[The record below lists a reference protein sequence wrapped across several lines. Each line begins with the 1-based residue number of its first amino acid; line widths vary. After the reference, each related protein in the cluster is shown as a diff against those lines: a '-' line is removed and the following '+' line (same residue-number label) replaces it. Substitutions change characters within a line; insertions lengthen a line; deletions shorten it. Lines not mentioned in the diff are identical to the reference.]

1 MKIIFVDTTHPKLI
15 KDLNYKGFICDQS
28 YDKSRSEILKIIKN
42 YDGIVIRSRF
52 KIDKNFINAA
62 KKLKF
67 IARAGSGTENIDLR
81 YANKKNIKCFNAAEG
96 NRQAVAEHALAMIL
110 NLLNN
115 IRVSDQEIRRGIWNR
130 EKNRGIELSGK
141 TIGIIGFGN
150 TGSSFA
156 KILENFNVKILAYD
170 KYKEKYKLQSNLD
183 EILEFSDIISLHI
196 PLTEETKY
204 LVNKNFIDKAKK
216 PFYIINTSRGQCI
229 ETKALIK
236 GLKDQKILGACLDVF
251 EQEKHSFEKIGENAD
266 LKYLIESNKT
276 ILTPHIAGWT
286 FESNYKIAETLSN
299 KIINLIEK
307 S

>member
-1 MKIIFVDTTHPKLI
+1 MKIIFIDTTHPKLI
-15 KDLNYKGFICDQS
+15 KDLNYKGFICDQA
-28 YDKSRSEILKIIKN
+28 YEKSKSEILKIIKN

-67 IARAGSGTENIDLR
+67 IARAGSGTENIDLY
-81 YANKKNIKCFNAAEG
+81 YANKKNIKCFSAAEG

-115 IRVSDQEIRRGIWNR
+115 IRVSDQEIRRGIWDR
-130 EKNRGIELSGK
+130 EKNRGIEISDK

-170 KYKEKYKLQSNLD
+170 KYKEKYKFQSNLD

-204 LVNKNFIDKAKK
+204 LVNENFIDKAKK

-251 EQEKHSFEKIGENAD
+251 EQEKNSFEKIGENEE

-286 FESNYKIAETLSN
+286 FESNYKIAETLSK
-299 KIINLIEK
+299 KIINLIQK

>member
-1 MKIIFVDTTHPKLI
+1 MKIIFIDTTHPKLI
-15 KDLNYKGFICDQS
+15 EDLNSRGFICDQAH
-28 YDKSRSEILKIIKN
+28 DKSRSEILKIINN
-42 YDGIVIRSRF
+42 YDGLIIRSRF
-52 KIDKNFINAA
+52 KIDKIFINAA

-67 IARAGSGTENIDLR
+67 IARAGSGTENIDIK
-81 YANKKNIKCFNAAEG
+81 YADKKNIKCFNAAEG

-115 IRVSDQEIRRGIWNR
+115 ISVSDLEIRTGLWNR
-130 EKNRGIELSGK
+130 EKNRGFELSGK

-156 KILENFNVKILAYD
+156 KILENFNVKIMAYD
-170 KYKEKYKLQSNLD
+170 KYKKNYKFKSSLG
-183 EILEFSDIISLHI
+183 EILANSDIISLHI
-196 PLTEETKY
+196 PLTDETKY
-204 LVNKNFIDKAKK
+204 LVNKDFIDKAKK

-229 ETKALIK
+229 ETKALIN
-236 GLKDQKILGACLDVF
+236 GLKNKQILGACLDVF
-251 EQEKHSFEKIGENAD
+251 EQEKNSFEKIAENED

-286 FESNYKIAETLSN
+286 FESNYKIAEKLSE
-299 KIINLIEK
+299 KIINLVEK

>member
-1 MKIIFVDTTHPKLI
+1 M
-15 KDLNYKGFICDQS
+15 
-28 YDKSRSEILKIIKN
+28 N
-42 YDGIVIRSRF
+42 YDGLVIRSRF
-52 KIDKNFINAA
+52 KIDKIFINAA

-67 IARAGSGTENIDLR
+67 IARAGSGTENIDIK
-81 YANKKNIKCFNAAEG
+81 YADKKNIKCFNAAEG

-115 IRVSDQEIRRGIWNR
+115 IRVSDLEIRKGLWNR
-130 EKNRGIELSGK
+130 EKNRGFELSGK

-170 KYKEKYKLQSNLD
+170 KYKKNYKFKSSLG
-183 EILEFSDIISLHI
+183 EILANSDIISLHI
-196 PLTEETKY
+196 PLTDETKY
-204 LVNKNFIDKAKK
+204 LVNKDFIDKAKK

-236 GLKDQKILGACLDVF
+236 GLKNKQILGACLDVF
-251 EQEKHSFEKIGENAD
+251 EQEKNSFERIGGNTS

-286 FESNYKIAETLSN
+286 FESNYKIAEKLSE
-299 KIINLIEK
+299 KIINHVEE

>member
-1 MKIIFVDTTHPKLI
+1 MKIIFIDTTHPKLI
-15 KDLNYKGFICDQS
+15 EDLKSRGFICDQAH
-28 YDKSRSEILKIIKN
+28 DKSKSEILKIIKN
-42 YDGIVIRSRF
+42 YDGLVIRSRF
-52 KIDKNFINAA
+52 KIDKIFINAA

-67 IARAGSGTENIDLR
+67 IARAGSGTENIDIK
-81 YANKKNIKCFNAAEG
+81 YADKKNIKCFNAAEG

-115 IRVSDQEIRRGIWNR
+115 IRVSDLEIRKGLWNR
-130 EKNRGIELSGK
+130 EKNRGFELSGK

-170 KYKEKYKLQSNLD
+170 KYKKNYKFQSNLD

-204 LVNKNFIDKAKK
+204 LVNENFIDKAKK
-216 PFYIINTSRGQCI
+216 PFYIINTSRGKCI

-251 EQEKHSFEKIGENAD
+251 EQEKNSFEKIGENAD

-286 FESNYKIAETLSN
+286 FESNYKIAETLSK

>member
-1 MKIIFVDTTHPKLI
+1 MKIIFIDTTHPKLI
-15 KDLNYKGFICDQS
+15 KDLNYKGLICDQA

-52 KIDKNFINAA
+52 KIDKTFINAA

-67 IARAGSGTENIDLR
+67 IARAGSGTENIDIN

-115 IRVSDQEIRRGIWNR
+115 IRVSDQEIRRGIWDR
-130 EKNRGIELSGK
+130 EKNRGIELSDK

-170 KYKEKYKLQSNLD
+170 KYKEKYKFQSNLD

-204 LVNKNFIDKAKK
+204 LVNKNFIDKAKI

-229 ETKALIK
+229 QTKALIK

-251 EQEKHSFEKIGENAD
+251 EQEKNSFEKIGENAD
-266 LKYLIESNKT
+266 LKLSLI
-276 ILTPHIAGWT
+276 HI
-286 FESNYKIAETLSN
+286 
-299 KIINLIEK
+299 
-307 S
+307 

>member
-1 MKIIFVDTTHPKLI
+1 MKIIFIDTTHPKLI
-15 KDLNYKGFICDQS
+15 KDLNYKGFICDQA
-28 YDKSRSEILKIIKN
+28 YDKSRSEILKIIMN

-52 KIDKNFINAA
+52 KIDKNFIKAA

-67 IARAGSGTENIDLR
+67 IARAGSGTENIDLH

-115 IRVSDQEIRRGIWNR
+115 IRVSDQEIRRGIWDR

-170 KYKEKYKLQSNLD
+170 KYKEKYKFQSNLD
-183 EILEFSDIISLHI
+183 EVLELSDIISLHI

-204 LVNKNFIDKAKK
+204 LVNENFIDKAKK
-216 PFYIINTSRGQCI
+216 PFYIINTSRGQCV

-251 EQEKHSFEKIGENAD
+251 EQEKNSFEKIGENAD
-266 LKYLIESNKT
+266 LKYLIESKKT

-286 FESNYKIAETLSN
+286 FESNYKIAETLSK
-299 KIINLIEK
+299 KIINLIKK

>member
-1 MKIIFVDTTHPKLI
+1 LKIIFIDTTHPKLI
-15 KDLNYKGFICDQS
+15 KDLNYKGFICDQA
-28 YDKSRSEILKIIKN
+28 YDKSRSEILKIIMN

-67 IARAGSGTENIDLR
+67 IARAGSGTENIDLL

-170 KYKEKYKLQSNLD
+170 KYKEKYKFQSNVD
-183 EILEFSDIISLHI
+183 EILELSDIISLHI

-204 LVNKNFIDKAKK
+204 LVNENFIYKAKK

-251 EQEKHSFEKIGENAD
+251 EQEKNSFEKIGENAD
-266 LKYLIESNKT
+266 LKYLIESKKT

-286 FESNYKIAETLSN
+286 FESNYKIAETLSK
-299 KIINLIEK
+299 KIINLIKK

>member
-1 MKIIFVDTTHPKLI
+1 MKIIFIDSTHPKLI
-15 KDLNYKGFICDQS
+15 KDLKSRGFICDQA
-28 YDKSRSEILKIIKN
+28 YDKSRSDILKIIKN
-42 YDGIVIRSRF
+42 YDGLVIRSRF
-52 KIDKNFINAA
+52 KIDKSFINAA

-67 IARAGSGTENIDLR
+67 IARAGSGTENIDLH
-81 YANKKNIKCFNAAEG
+81 YANKRNIKCFNAAEG

-115 IRVSDQEIRRGIWNR
+115 IRLSDQEIRKGLWNR
-130 EKNRGIELSGK
+130 EKNRGFELSGK

-156 KILENFNVKILAYD
+156 KILENFNVKILVYD
-170 KYKEKYKLQSNLD
+170 KYKKNYKFQSNID
-183 EILEFSDIISLHI
+183 EILANSDIISLHI
-196 PLTEETKY
+196 PLTDETKH
-204 LVNKNFIDKAKK
+204 LVNKNFIDNAKK

-236 GLKDQKILGACLDVF
+236 GLKNKQILGACLDVF
-251 EQEKHSFEKIGENAD
+251 EQEKNSFEKIAENAN

-276 ILTPHIAGWT
+276 ILTPHIAGLT
-286 FESNYKIAETLSN
+286 FESNYKIAEKLFE

>member
-1 MKIIFVDTTHPKLI
+1 LKIIFIDTIHPKLI
-15 KDLNYKGFICDQS
+15 EDLKSRGFICDQAH
-28 YDKSRSEILKIIKN
+28 DKSRSDILKIIKN
-42 YDGIVIRSRF
+42 YDGLVIRSRF
-52 KIDKNFINAA
+52 KIDKAFINTA

-67 IARAGSGTENIDLR
+67 IARAGSGTENIDLD

-96 NRQAVAEHALAMIL
+96 NREAVAEHALAMIL

-115 IRVSDQEIRRGIWNR
+115 IRVSDQEIRKGIWNR
-130 EKNRGIELSGK
+130 EKNRGFELSGK

-150 TGSSFA
+150 TGSLFA
-156 KILENFNVKILAYD
+156 KILENFNIRILAYD
-170 KYKEKYKLQSNLD
+170 KYKKNYKFQSNID

-196 PLTEETKY
+196 PLTDETKY

-236 GLKDQKILGACLDVF
+236 GLKDEKILGACLDVF
-251 EQEKHSFEKIGENAD
+251 EQEKNSFEKIVENTD

-286 FESNYKIAETLSN
+286 FESNYKIAETLSE
-299 KIINLIEK
+299 KIINLFKK

>member
-1 MKIIFVDTTHPKLI
+1 MKIIFIDSTHPKLI
-15 KDLNYKGFICDQS
+15 EDLKSRGFICDQAH
-28 YDKSRSEILKIIKN
+28 DKSRSDILKIIKN
-42 YDGIVIRSRF
+42 YDGLVIRSRF
-52 KIDKNFINAA
+52 KINKAFINTA

-67 IARAGSGTENIDLR
+67 IARAGSGTENIDLD
-81 YANKKNIKCFNAAEG
+81 YANKKNIKCFNSAEG
-96 NRQAVAEHALAMIL
+96 NREAVAEHALAMIL
-110 NLLNN
+110 NLINN
-115 IRVSDQEIRRGIWNR
+115 IRVSDQEIRKGIWNR
-130 EKNRGIELSGK
+130 EKNRGFELSGK

-150 TGSSFA
+150 TGSLFA
-156 KILENFNVKILAYD
+156 KILENFNIRILAYD
-170 KYKEKYKLQSNLD
+170 KYKKNYKFQSNID

-196 PLTEETKY
+196 PLTDETKY

-236 GLKDQKILGACLDVF
+236 GLKDEKILGACLDVF
-251 EQEKHSFEKIGENAD
+251 EQEKNSFEKVVENTD

-286 FESNYKIAETLSN
+286 FESNYKIAETLSE
-299 KIINLIEK
+299 KIINLFKK

>member
-1 MKIIFVDTTHPKLI
+1 MKIIFIDTTHPKLI
-15 KDLNYKGFICDQS
+15 KDLKSKGFICDQA
-28 YDKSRSEILKIIKN
+28 YDKSRSEILKIIIN

-67 IARAGSGTENIDLR
+67 IARAGSGTENIDLH

-115 IRVSDQEIRRGIWNR
+115 IRLSDQEIRRGVWNR
-130 EKNRGIELSGK
+130 EKNRGFELSGK

-170 KYKEKYKLQSNLD
+170 KYKEKYKFQSNLD
-183 EILEFSDIISLHI
+183 EILELSDIISLHI

-204 LVNKNFIDKAKK
+204 LVNENFIYKAKK

-251 EQEKHSFEKIGENAD
+251 EQEKNSFEKIGENAD
-266 LKYLIESNKT
+266 LNYLIESKKT

-286 FESNYKIAETLSN
+286 FESNYKIAETLSK
-299 KIINLIEK
+299 KIINLIKK

>member
-1 MKIIFVDTTHPKLI
+1 LKIIFIDSTHPKLI
-15 KDLNYKGFICDQS
+15 EDLKSRGFICDQAH
-28 YDKSRSEILKIIKN
+28 DKSRSDILKIIKN
-42 YDGIVIRSRF
+42 YDGLVIRSRF
-52 KIDKNFINAA
+52 KINKAFINTA

-67 IARAGSGTENIDLR
+67 IARAGSGTENIDLD

-96 NRQAVAEHALAMIL
+96 NREAVAEHALAMIL

-115 IRVSDQEIRRGIWNR
+115 IRVSDQEIRKGIWNR
-130 EKNRGIELSGK
+130 EKNRGFELSGK

-150 TGSSFA
+150 TGSLFA
-156 KILENFNVKILAYD
+156 KILENFNIRILAYD
-170 KYKEKYKLQSNLD
+170 KYKKNYKFQSNID

-196 PLTEETKY
+196 PLTDETKY

-229 ETKALIK
+229 ETRALIK
-236 GLKDQKILGACLDVF
+236 GLKDEKILGACLDVF
-251 EQEKHSFEKIGENAD
+251 EQEKNSFEKVVENTD

-286 FESNYKIAETLSN
+286 FESNYKIAETLSK
-299 KIINLIEK
+299 KIINLFKK

>member
-1 MKIIFVDTTHPKLI
+1 LKIIFIDTTHPKLI
-15 KDLNYKGFICDQS
+15 KDLNYKGFICDQA
-28 YDKSRSEILKIIKN
+28 YDKSRSEILKIIMN

-81 YANKKNIKCFNAAEG
+81 YANKKNIKFFNAAEG
-96 NRQAVAEHALAMIL
+96 NRHAVAEHALAMIL

-170 KYKEKYKLQSNLD
+170 KYKEKYKFQSNLD
-183 EILEFSDIISLHI
+183 EILELSDIISLHI

-204 LVNKNFIDKAKK
+204 LVNENFIYKAKK

-251 EQEKHSFEKIGENAD
+251 EQEKNSFEKIGENAD
-266 LKYLIESNKT
+266 LKFLIESKKT

-286 FESNYKIAETLSN
+286 FESNYKIAETLSK
-299 KIINLIEK
+299 KIINLIKK

>member
-1 MKIIFVDTTHPKLI
+1 MKIIFIDTTHPKLI
-15 KDLNYKGFICDQS
+15 EDLKSRGFICDQAH
-28 YDKSRSEILKIIKN
+28 DKNRSEILKIIKN

-52 KIDKNFINAA
+52 KIDNIFINAA

-67 IARAGSGTENIDLR
+67 IARAGSGTENIDVK
-81 YANKKNIKCFNAAEG
+81 YAVKRNIKCFNAAEG

-115 IRVSDQEIRRGIWNR
+115 IRVSDLEIRKGLWNR
-130 EKNRGIELSGK
+130 EKNRGFELSGK

-170 KYKEKYKLQSNLD
+170 KYKKNYKFKSSLD
-183 EILEFSDIISLHI
+183 EILVNSDIISLHI
-196 PLTEETKY
+196 PLTDETKY
-204 LVNKNFIDKAKK
+204 LVNKDFIHKAKK
-216 PFYIINTSRGQCI
+216 PFYIVNTSRGQCI
-229 ETKALIK
+229 ETNALIK
-236 GLKDQKILGACLDVF
+236 GLKNKQILGACLDVF
-251 EQEKHSFEKIGENAD
+251 EQEKNSFEKIAENAD

-286 FESNYKIAETLSN
+286 FESNYKIAEKLSE
-299 KIINLIEK
+299 KIINLVEK

>member
-1 MKIIFVDTTHPKLI
+1 MKIIFIDTTHPKLI
-15 KDLNYKGFICDQS
+15 KDLNYKGFICDQA
-28 YDKSRSEILKIIKN
+28 YDKSRSEILKIIMN

-67 IARAGSGTENIDLR
+67 IARAGSGTENIDLH

-170 KYKEKYKLQSNLD
+170 KYKEKYKFQSNLD
-183 EILEFSDIISLHI
+183 EILELSDIISLHI

-204 LVNKNFIDKAKK
+204 LVNENFIYKAKK

-251 EQEKHSFEKIGENAD
+251 EQEKNSFEKIGENAD
-266 LKYLIESNKT
+266 LKYLIESKKT

-286 FESNYKIAETLSN
+286 FESNYKIAETLSK
-299 KIINLIEK
+299 KIINLIKK

>member
-1 MKIIFVDTTHPKLI
+1 MKIIFIDTTHPKLI
-15 KDLNYKGFICDQS
+15 NDLNYKGFICDQA
-28 YDKSRSEILKIIKN
+28 YEKSRSEILKVIMN

-67 IARAGSGTENIDLR
+67 IARAGSGTENIDLH

-115 IRVSDQEIRRGIWNR
+115 IRFSDQEIRRGIWNR

-170 KYKEKYKLQSNLD
+170 KYKEKYKFQSNLD

-216 PFYIINTSRGQCI
+216 PFYIINTSRGKCI

-251 EQEKHSFEKIGENAD
+251 EQEKNSFEKIGENAD

-286 FESNYKIAETLSN
+286 FESNYKIAETLSK
-299 KIINLIEK
+299 KIINLIKK

>member
-1 MKIIFVDTTHPKLI
+1 M
-15 KDLNYKGFICDQS
+15 
-28 YDKSRSEILKIIKN
+28 N

-52 KIDKNFINAA
+52 KIDKTFINAA

-67 IARAGSGTENIDLR
+67 IARAGSGTENIDLH
-81 YANKKNIKCFNAAEG
+81 YANKKNIKCLNAAEG

-170 KYKEKYKLQSNLD
+170 KYKEKYKFQSNLN

-204 LVNKNFIDKAKK
+204 LVNENFIDKAKK
-216 PFYIINTSRGQCI
+216 SFYIINTSRGQCI

-251 EQEKHSFEKIGENAD
+251 EQEKNSFEKIGENAD

>member
-1 MKIIFVDTTHPKLI
+1 MKIIFIDTTHPKLI
-15 KDLNYKGFICDQS
+15 EDLKCEGFICDQV
-28 YDKSRSEILKIIKN
+28 YDKSKSEILKIIKN
-42 YDGIVIRSRF
+42 YDGLVIRSRF
-52 KIDKNFINAA
+52 KIDQTFINAA
-62 KKLKF
+62 KNLKF
-67 IARAGSGTENIDLR
+67 IARAGSGTENIDVH

-96 NRQAVAEHALAMIL
+96 NRQAVAEHALGMIL

-115 IRVSDQEIRRGIWNR
+115 IRVSDQEIRTGIWNR
-130 EKNRGIELSGK
+130 EKNRGFELSGK

-156 KILENFNVKILAYD
+156 KILENFNVKILVYD
-170 KYKEKYKLQSNLD
+170 KYKKNYKFKSNLD

-204 LVNKNFIDKAKK
+204 FVNKSFIDKTKK

-229 ETKALIK
+229 ETNALIK
-236 GLKDQKILGACLDVF
+236 GLNDKKILGACLDVF
-251 EQEKHSFEKIGENAD
+251 EQEKNSFEKIGNNAD
-266 LKYLIESNKT
+266 LKYLIESSKT

-286 FESNYKIAETLSN
+286 FESNYKIAVTLSK
-299 KIINLIEK
+299 KIINLIQK

>member
-1 MKIIFVDTTHPKLI
+1 MKIIFIDTTHPKLI
-15 KDLNYKGFICDQS
+15 KDLNYKGFICDQA
-28 YDKSRSEILKIIKN
+28 YDKSRSEILKIIMN

-81 YANKKNIKCFNAAEG
+81 YANKKNIKFFNAAEG
-96 NRQAVAEHALAMIL
+96 NRHAVAEHALAMIL

-170 KYKEKYKLQSNLD
+170 KYKEKYKFQSNLD
-183 EILEFSDIISLHI
+183 EILELSDIISLHI

-204 LVNKNFIDKAKK
+204 LVNENFIYKAKK

-251 EQEKHSFEKIGENAD
+251 EQEKNSFEKIGENAD
-266 LKYLIESNKT
+266 LKFLIESKKT

-286 FESNYKIAETLSN
+286 FESNYKIAETLSK
-299 KIINLIEK
+299 KIINLIKK

>member
-1 MKIIFVDTTHPKLI
+1 MKIIFIDTTHPKLI
-15 KDLNYKGFICDQS
+15 KDLNYKGFICDQA
-28 YDKSRSEILKIIKN
+28 YDKSRSEILKIIMN

-170 KYKEKYKLQSNLD
+170 KYKEKYKFQSNLD
-183 EILEFSDIISLHI
+183 EILELSDIISLHI

-204 LVNKNFIDKAKK
+204 LVNENFIYKAKK

-251 EQEKHSFEKIGENAD
+251 EQEKNSFEKIGENAD
-266 LKYLIESNKT
+266 LKFLIESKKT

-286 FESNYKIAETLSN
+286 FESNYKIAETLSK
-299 KIINLIEK
+299 KIINLIKK

>member
-1 MKIIFVDTTHPKLI
+1 MKIIFIDTTHPKLI
-15 KDLNYKGFICDQS
+15 EDLNSRGFICDQA
-28 YDKSRSEILKIIKN
+28 YEKSRSEILKIIKN
-42 YDGIVIRSRF
+42 YDGIVIRSQF

-67 IARAGSGTENIDLR
+67 IARAGSGTENIDLH

-115 IRVSDQEIRRGIWNR
+115 IRLSDQEIRRGIWNR

-170 KYKEKYKLQSNLD
+170 KYKEKYKFQSNLD
-183 EILEFSDIISLHI
+183 EILEFSDIISLHT

-216 PFYIINTSRGQCI
+216 PFYIINTSRGKCI

-251 EQEKHSFEKIGENAD
+251 EQEKNSFEKIGENAD

-299 KIINLIEK
+299 KIINLIQK
-307 S
+307 N

>member
-1 MKIIFVDTTHPKLI
+1 LKIIFIDTTHPKLI
-15 KDLNYKGFICDQS
+15 EDLKCEGFICDQVC
-28 YDKSRSEILKIIKN
+28 DKSKSEILKIIKN
-42 YDGIVIRSRF
+42 YDGLVIRSRF
-52 KIDKNFINAA
+52 KIDQTFINAA
-62 KKLKF
+62 KNLKF
-67 IARAGSGTENIDLR
+67 IARAGSGTENIDVH

-115 IRVSDQEIRRGIWNR
+115 IRVSDQEIRTGSWNR
-130 EKNRGIELSGK
+130 EKNRGFELSGK

-156 KILENFNVKILAYD
+156 KILENFNVKILVYD
-170 KYKEKYKLQSNLD
+170 KYKKNYKFKSNLD

-204 LVNKNFIDKAKK
+204 LVNKSFIDKTKK

-229 ETKALIK
+229 ETNALIK
-236 GLKDQKILGACLDVF
+236 GLNDKKILGACLDVF
-251 EQEKHSFEKIGENAD
+251 EQEKNSFEKIGNNAD
-266 LKYLIESNKT
+266 LKYLIESSKT

-286 FESNYKIAETLSN
+286 FESNYKIAVTLSK
-299 KIINLIEK
+299 KIINLIQK

>member
-1 MKIIFVDTTHPKLI
+1 LKIIFIDSTHPKLI
-15 KDLNYKGFICDQS
+15 EDLKSRGFICDQAH
-28 YDKSRSEILKIIKN
+28 DKSRSDILKIIKN
-42 YDGIVIRSRF
+42 YDGLVIRSRF
-52 KIDKNFINAA
+52 KINKAFINTA

-67 IARAGSGTENIDLR
+67 IARAGSGTENIDLD

-96 NRQAVAEHALAMIL
+96 NREAVAEHALAMIL

-115 IRVSDQEIRRGIWNR
+115 IRVSDQEIRKGIWNR
-130 EKNRGIELSGK
+130 EKNRGFELSGK

-150 TGSSFA
+150 TGSLFA
-156 KILENFNVKILAYD
+156 KILENFNIRILAYD
-170 KYKEKYKLQSNLD
+170 KYKKNYKFQSNID

-196 PLTEETKY
+196 PLTDETKY

-236 GLKDQKILGACLDVF
+236 GLKDEKILGACLDVF
-251 EQEKHSFEKIGENAD
+251 EQEKNSFEKIVENTD

-286 FESNYKIAETLSN
+286 FESNYKIAETLSE
-299 KIINLIEK
+299 KIINLFKK

>member
-1 MKIIFVDTTHPKLI
+1 M
-15 KDLNYKGFICDQS
+15 
-28 YDKSRSEILKIIKN
+28 N

-67 IARAGSGTENIDLR
+67 IARAGSGTENIDLH

-170 KYKEKYKLQSNLD
+170 KYKEKYKFQSNLD

-204 LVNKNFIDKAKK
+204 LVNKNFIAKAKK
-216 PFYIINTSRGQCI
+216 PFYIINSSRGQCI

-251 EQEKHSFEKIGENAD
+251 EQEKNSFEKIGENAD

-286 FESNYKIAETLSN
+286 FESNYKIAETLSK

>member
-1 MKIIFVDTTHPKLI
+1 MPIFGMLTSWVISVINKIIPVF
-15 KDLNYKGFICDQS
+15 
-28 YDKSRSEILKIIKN
+28 SR
-42 YDGIVIRSRF
+42 
-52 KIDKNFINAA
+52 NFFSQIWS
-62 KKLKF
+62 F
-67 IARAGSGTENIDLR
+67 YCGVTFTENIDLH

-170 KYKEKYKLQSNLD
+170 KYKEKYKFQSNLD

-204 LVNKNFIDKAKK
+204 LVNENFIDKAKK

-251 EQEKHSFEKIGENAD
+251 EQEKNSFEKIGENAD

-286 FESNYKIAETLSN
+286 FESNYKIAETLSK
-299 KIINLIEK
+299 KIINLIKK

>member
-1 MKIIFVDTTHPKLI
+1 MKIIFIDTTHPKLI
-15 KDLNYKGFICDQS
+15 KDLNYKGFICDQA
-28 YDKSRSEILKIIKN
+28 YDKSRSEILKIIMN

-170 KYKEKYKLQSNLD
+170 KYKEKYKFQSNLD

-204 LVNKNFIDKAKK
+204 LVNENFIDKAKK

-251 EQEKHSFEKIGENAD
+251 EQEKNSFEKIGENAD

-286 FESNYKIAETLSN
+286 FESNYKIAETLSK

>member
-1 MKIIFVDTTHPKLI
+1 MKIIFIDTTHPKLV
-15 KDLNYKGFICDQS
+15 KDLNYKGFICDQA
-28 YDKSRSEILKIIKN
+28 YDKSRSEILKIIMN

-52 KIDKNFINAA
+52 KIDKSFINAA

-67 IARAGSGTENIDLR
+67 IARAGSGTENIDLH

-115 IRVSDQEIRRGIWNR
+115 IRVSDQEIRRGIWDR

-170 KYKEKYKLQSNLD
+170 KYKEKYK
-183 EILEFSDIISLHI
+183 F
-196 PLTEETKY
+196 
-204 LVNKNFIDKAKK
+204 
-216 PFYIINTSRGQCI
+216 
-229 ETKALIK
+229 
-236 GLKDQKILGACLDVF
+236 
-251 EQEKHSFEKIGENAD
+251 
-266 LKYLIESNKT
+266 
-276 ILTPHIAGWT
+276 
-286 FESNYKIAETLSN
+286 
-299 KIINLIEK
+299 
-307 S
+307 

>member
-1 MKIIFVDTTHPKLI
+1 MKIIFIDTTHPKLI
-15 KDLNYKGFICDQS
+15 KDLNYKGFICDQA
-28 YDKSRSEILKIIKN
+28 YDKSRSEILKIIMN

-67 IARAGSGTENIDLR
+67 IARAGSGTENIDLH

-170 KYKEKYKLQSNLD
+170 KYKEKYKFQSNLD
-183 EILEFSDIISLHI
+183 EILELSDIISLHI

-251 EQEKHSFEKIGENAD
+251 EQEKNSFEKIGENAD

-276 ILTPHIAGWT
+276 ILSPHIAGWT
-286 FESNYKIAETLSN
+286 FESNYKIAETLSK
-299 KIINLIEK
+299 KIINLIKK

>member
-1 MKIIFVDTTHPKLI
+1 MKIIFIDTTHPKLI
-15 KDLNYKGFICDQS
+15 KDLNYKGFICDQA
-28 YDKSRSEILKIIKN
+28 YDKSRSEILKIIMN

-81 YANKKNIKCFNAAEG
+81 YANKKNIKFFNAAEG
-96 NRQAVAEHALAMIL
+96 NRHAVAEHALAMIL

-170 KYKEKYKLQSNLD
+170 KYKEKYKFQSNLD
-183 EILEFSDIISLHI
+183 EILELSDIISLHI

-204 LVNKNFIDKAKK
+204 LVNENFIYKAKK

-251 EQEKHSFEKIGENAD
+251 EREKNSFEKIGENAD

-286 FESNYKIAETLSN
+286 FESNYKIAGTLSK
-299 KIINLIEK
+299 KIINLIKK

>member
-1 MKIIFVDTTHPKLI
+1 LKIIFIDTTHPKLI
-15 KDLNYKGFICDQS
+15 KDLNYKGFICDQA
-28 YDKSRSEILKIIKN
+28 YDKSRSEILKIIMN

-67 IARAGSGTENIDLR
+67 IARAGSGTENIDLH

-170 KYKEKYKLQSNLD
+170 KYKEKYKFQSNLD
-183 EILEFSDIISLHI
+183 EILELSDIISLHI

-204 LVNKNFIDKAKK
+204 LVNENFIYKAKK

-251 EQEKHSFEKIGENAD
+251 EQEKNSFEKIGENAD
-266 LKYLIESNKT
+266 LKFLIESKKT

-286 FESNYKIAETLSN
+286 FESNYKIAETLSK
-299 KIINLIEK
+299 KIINLIKK

>member
-1 MKIIFVDTTHPKLI
+1 MKIIFIDTTHPKLI
-15 KDLNYKGFICDQS
+15 KDLNYKGLICDQA

-81 YANKKNIKCFNAAEG
+81 YANKKNIKFFNAAEG
-96 NRQAVAEHALAMIL
+96 NRHAVAEHALAMIL

-170 KYKEKYKLQSNLD
+170 KYKEKYKFQSNLD
-183 EILEFSDIISLHI
+183 EILELSDIISLHI

-204 LVNKNFIDKAKK
+204 LVNENFIYKAKK

-251 EQEKHSFEKIGENAD
+251 EQEKNSFEKIGENAD
-266 LKYLIESNKT
+266 LKFLIESKKT

-286 FESNYKIAETLSN
+286 FESNYKIAETLSK
-299 KIINLIEK
+299 KIINLIKK

>member
-1 MKIIFVDTTHPKLI
+1 LKIIFIDTTHPKLI
-15 KDLNYKGFICDQS
+15 KDLNYKGLICDQAHN
-28 YDKSRSEILKIIKN
+28 KSRSEILKIIMN

-52 KIDKNFINAA
+52 KIDKTFINAA

-67 IARAGSGTENIDLR
+67 IARAGSGTENIDLH

-170 KYKEKYKLQSNLD
+170 KYKEKYKFQSNLD
-183 EILEFSDIISLHI
+183 EILDLSDIISLHI

-204 LVNKNFIDKAKK
+204 LVNESFIDKAKK

-251 EQEKHSFEKIGENAD
+251 EQEKNSFEKIVENAD

-286 FESNYKIAETLSN
+286 FESNYKIAETLSK

>member
-1 MKIIFVDTTHPKLI
+1 LKIIFIDSTHPKLI
-15 KDLNYKGFICDQS
+15 EDLKSRGFICDQAH
-28 YDKSRSEILKIIKN
+28 DKSRSDILKIIKN
-42 YDGIVIRSRF
+42 YDGLVIRSRF
-52 KIDKNFINAA
+52 KINKAFINTA

-67 IARAGSGTENIDLR
+67 IARAGSGTENIDLD

-96 NRQAVAEHALAMIL
+96 NREAVAEHALAMIL
-110 NLLNN
+110 NLINN
-115 IRVSDQEIRRGIWNR
+115 IRVSDQEIRKGIWNR
-130 EKNRGIELSGK
+130 EKNRGFELSGK

-150 TGSSFA
+150 TGSLFA
-156 KILENFNVKILAYD
+156 KILENFNIRILAYD
-170 KYKEKYKLQSNLD
+170 KYKKNYKFQSNID

-196 PLTEETKY
+196 PLTDETKY

-236 GLKDQKILGACLDVF
+236 GLKDEKILGACLDVF
-251 EQEKHSFEKIGENAD
+251 EQEKNSFEKIVENTD

-286 FESNYKIAETLSN
+286 FESNYKIAETLSE
-299 KIINLIEK
+299 KIINLFKK

>member
-1 MKIIFVDTTHPKLI
+1 MKIIFIDTTHPKLI
-15 KDLNYKGFICDQS
+15 KDLNYKGFICDQA
-28 YDKSRSEILKIIKN
+28 YDKSRSEILKIIMN

-52 KIDKNFINAA
+52 KIDKTFINAA

-67 IARAGSGTENIDLR
+67 IARAGSGTENIDLH

-115 IRVSDQEIRRGIWNR
+115 IRVSDQEIRRGIWDR

-170 KYKEKYKLQSNLD
+170 KYKEKYKFQSNLD

-204 LVNKNFIDKAKK
+204 LVNENFIDKSKK
-216 PFYIINTSRGQCI
+216 PFYIINTSRGRCI

-251 EQEKHSFEKIGENAD
+251 EQEKNSFEKIGENAD

-276 ILTPHIAGWT
+276 ILSPHIAGWT
-286 FESNYKIAETLSN
+286 FESNYKIAETLSK
-299 KIINLIEK
+299 KIINLIKK

>member
-1 MKIIFVDTTHPKLI
+1 MKIIFIDSTHPKLI
-15 KDLNYKGFICDQS
+15 EDLKSRGFICDQAH
-28 YDKSRSEILKIIKN
+28 DKSKSDILKIIKN
-42 YDGIVIRSRF
+42 YDGLVIRSRF
-52 KIDKNFINAA
+52 KINKAFINTA

-67 IARAGSGTENIDLR
+67 IARAGSGTENIDLD

-96 NRQAVAEHALAMIL
+96 NREAVAEHALAMIL

-115 IRVSDQEIRRGIWNR
+115 IRVSDQEIRKGIWNR
-130 EKNRGIELSGK
+130 EKNRGFELSGK

-150 TGSSFA
+150 TGSLFA
-156 KILENFNVKILAYD
+156 KILENFNIRILAYD
-170 KYKEKYKLQSNLD
+170 KYKKNYKFQSNID

-196 PLTEETKY
+196 PLTDETKY

-229 ETKALIK
+229 ETKALIN
-236 GLKDQKILGACLDVF
+236 GLKDEKILGACLDVF
-251 EQEKHSFEKIGENAD
+251 EQEKNSFEKIVENTD

-286 FESNYKIAETLSN
+286 FESNYKIAETLSD
-299 KIINLIEK
+299 KIINLFKK